1 MFLFA
6 DNKFATRDDPDL
18 DVLVPK
24 NKIFCL
30 YHSLI
35 DLAIFKS

>member
-6 DNKFATRDDPDL
+6 DNKLKLDDPDL

-24 NKIFCL
+24 IKFSVFIIL
-30 YHSLI
+30 
-35 DLAIFKS
+35 

>member
-24 NKIFCL
+24 IKFSVFIIL
-30 YHSLI
+30 
-35 DLAIFKS
+35 